1 LFGFNLTRLNL
12 RLRASRAA
20 AALLVGLAAA
30 ALAGCATRGGPIAYD
45 TAGFVQPDFV
55 TQGDAKTLPADM
67 PLAAFDRLA
76 ITVFRVPDLSTEYQ
90 VTGDGFIEMPLIGRT
105 QAAGLTPN
113 QLTQALEQAY
123 GARYLNDPEVS
134 IRVLES
140 SRRNVTVEG
149 GVRDPGV
156 YVVPGRS
163 DLLTVLAQAKGVD
176 PNVGNERRVAI
187 FRTIQGRQMAAAFDV
202 IAIRRGEMGNPAV
215 YPGDIVV
222 VNSNNLRSI
231 YRDVLQSLPILA
243 LFSPV

>member
-1 LFGFNLTRLNL
+1 MFAFNLTRSSSG
-12 RLRASRAA
+12 LRAPRIGL
-20 AALLVGLAAA
+20 LLVLGLAAA
-30 ALAGCATRGGPIAYD
+30 GLAGCATRGGPIAYD
-45 TAGFVQPDFV
+45 TTGFVQPDFV

-67 PLAAFDRLA
+67 PLAPFDRLA
-76 ITVFRVPDLSTEYQ
+76 INVFRVPDLSTEYQ
-90 VTGDGFIEMPLIGRT
+90 ITGDGFVEMPLIGRT
-105 QAAGLTPN
+105 RAAGLTPN
-113 QLTQALEQAY
+113 QLTRALEEAY
-123 GARYLNDPEVS
+123 SARYLNDPEVS

-176 PNVGNERRVAI
+176 PNAGNERRVAI
-187 FRTIQGRQMAAAFDV
+187 FRTIEGRQMAAAFDV

-243 LFSPV
+243 LFAPV